1 MRFLYGARK
10 NRRII
15 AASVMVFFLY
25 TAVTALLT
33 WPLVKN
39 PNRYYFSPEVPGDG
53 IGLIAENWY
62 SSHVKEADMEKPIT
76 RFYAY
81 PFGFDRRGIPVYP
94 LDVGVRN
101 QLSRV
106 IGAQPAFN
114 ALLFISF
121 PLAGLLMFALILY
134 LTSSYAASLLGGF
147 IYAFSP
153 WHTARA
159 FDQVS
164 LTGIYTLPLFF
175 LALIIFSRRRDV
187 VSALGLAA
195 AWIIAFYA
203 DLHFGLFTGLIA
215 LCWLAAV
222 AFQTWRGKGTDRPA
236 LSPAATRGRTLLLI
250 ALVLVLTA
258 AATAPFVSD
267 VLYKDPKVFPG
278 SGRGGAEETTRF
290 SADPW
295 NYVIPPRTR
304 SSGDGSPMTLSAP
317 GSAAGPPT
325 RSPRT
330 PE

>member
-1 MRFLYGARK
+1 
-10 NRRII
+10 
-15 AASVMVFFLY
+15 
-25 TAVTALLT
+25 
-33 WPLVKN
+33 
-39 PNRYYFSPEVPGDG
+39 
-53 IGLIAENWY
+53 
-62 SSHVKEADMEKPIT
+62 
-76 RFYAY
+76 
-81 PFGFDRRGIPVYP
+81 
-94 LDVGVRN
+94 
-101 QLSRV
+101 
-106 IGAQPAFN
+106 
-114 ALLFISF
+114 
-121 PLAGLLMFALILY
+121 MFALILY
-134 LTSSYAASLLGGF
+134 LTSGYAASFLGGF
-147 IYAFSP
+147 IYTFSP

-164 LTGIYTLPLFF
+164 LTGIHTLPLFF
-175 LALIIFSRRRDV
+175 LALVVFSRRRDV

-195 AWIIAFYA
+195 AWIIAFYT
-203 DLHFGLFTGLIA
+203 DFHFGLFTAFMA
-215 LCWLAAV
+215 LCWISAV
-222 AFQTWRGKGTDRPA
+222 AYQAWRGKGAKGWT
-236 LSPAATRGRTLLLI
+236 LSSVRKSSRRTMLLI
-250 ALVLVLTA
+250 ALVIVLTA